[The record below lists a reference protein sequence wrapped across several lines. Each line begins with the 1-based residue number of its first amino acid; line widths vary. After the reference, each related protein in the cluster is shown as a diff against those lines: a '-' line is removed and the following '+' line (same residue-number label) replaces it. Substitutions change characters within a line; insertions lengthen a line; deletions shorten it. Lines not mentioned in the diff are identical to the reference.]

1 MELSGLPVAET
12 LDELAEK
19 IAEIVREPRL
29 REELEKLSWRCADRY
44 SFYDQAK
51 KHLLLEE
58 TLSAGMR
65 LPVLDGEP
73 TDDLHTGKIS
83 RGKFGGFG
91 ESWRGDRLH
100 THRR

>member
-29 REELEKLSWRCADRY
+29 REEMERLSWRYADRY
-44 SFYDQAK
+44 SFYNQAK

-58 TLSAGMR
+58 TLRVGMQ
-65 LPVLDGEP
+65 LPVLDEEI
-73 TDDLHTGKIS
+73 TDDLYTGKIS

-91 ESWRGDRLH
+91 ETWRGDRLH